1 MQTYVLKY
9 DFGCGHDGPI
19 FVAFNTF
26 GFHCCFFTG
35 RENLNGPTGASAYGI
50 PRNKRKLLPLTLVGT
65 LYPLTSPECV
75 LTTTMDSPMAS
86 WNTKTVAII
95 NKLITAQECDV
106 DIVGDIIFLSLRKED
121 QSYDI
126 RYDITLYTC
135 TTSMTPFQ

>member
-19 FVAFNTF
+19 FVAFNTS
-26 GFHCCFFTG
+26 GFHGRFFTG
-35 RENLNGPTGASAYGI
+35 RENRNGPTGASAYGI

-75 LTTTMDSPMAS
+75 LTTTMDSPIAS
-86 WNTKTVAII
+86 WNTENIAII

-106 DIVGDIIFLSLRKED
+106 GIVGDIIFLISEKGRPVLR
-121 QSYDI
+121 Y
-126 RYDITLYTC
+126 TL
-135 TTSMTPFQ
+135 